1 MYTLFVKSVIATL
14 EKLLNWM
21 VVQPSRAFK
30 LPGNHELTIGA
41 PADMAL
47 FDIDHEHTVTADEFA
62 SKGVNTPFIGATI
75 YGQTLLTVV
84 DGQIAYEA

>member
-1 MYTLFVKSVIATL
+1 MYTHFVKSGIATL
-14 EKLLNWM
+14 EQLLNWM